1 MSAAVSKIIA
11 TYAPSVVRPCEFP
24 LRWFMSLHFDGSTPA
39 KDPTRPDPQ
48 DKVPPVPPE
57 QRRPPVEMPP
67 DQPGISDTEP
77 DPLPKGDPKPNEP
90 TRLV

>member
-1 MSAAVSKIIA
+1 
-11 TYAPSVVRPCEFP
+11 
-24 LRWFMSLHFDGSTPA
+24 MSLYRASTPA
-39 KDPTRPDPQ
+39 HDPTRPETPQ

-67 DQPGISDTEP
+67 DQPGIPENEP
-77 DPLPKGDPKPNEP
+77 GPVPKGDPVPNEP

>member
-1 MSAAVSKIIA
+1 
-11 TYAPSVVRPCEFP
+11 
-24 LRWFMSLHFDGSTPA
+24 MSLKSEAPA
-39 KDPTRPDPQ
+39 PTRGPGSGGEQPQ

-67 DQPGISDTEP
+67 DQPGIPENDP
-77 DPLPKGDPKPNEP
+77 DPLPKGDPRPNEP

>member
-1 MSAAVSKIIA
+1 MSIRRDA
-11 TYAPSVVRPCEFP
+11 
-24 LRWFMSLHFDGSTPA
+24 STPA
-39 KDPTRPDPQ
+39 RGPADTGDTPQ

-67 DQPGISDTEP
+67 DQPGIPENDP
-77 DPLPKGDPKPNEP
+77 DPLPKGDPRPNEP

>member
-1 MSAAVSKIIA
+1 MSD
-11 TYAPSVVRPCEFP
+11 T
-24 LRWFMSLHFDGSTPA
+24 
-39 KDPTRPDPQ
+39 Q

-67 DQPGISDTEP
+67 DQPGKDETDPE
-77 DPLPKGDPKPNEP
+77 PLPKGDPVPNEP

>member
-1 MSAAVSKIIA
+1 MSDKSG
-11 TYAPSVVRPCEFP
+11 
-24 LRWFMSLHFDGSTPA
+24 D
-39 KDPTRPDPQ
+39 DPQ

-67 DQPGISDTEP
+67 DQPGIPENDP
-77 DPLPKGDPKPNEP
+77 DPLPKGDPRPNEP

>member
-1 MSAAVSKIIA
+1 MLFTHASPEDPAPLSFHDTSAAA
-11 TYAPSVVRPCEFP
+11 AAAPANRRVPY
-24 LRWFMSLHFDGSTPA
+24 DGDMT
-39 KDPTRPDPQ
+39 DTQ

-67 DQPGISDTEP
+67 DQPGKDETEP
-77 DPLPKGDPKPNEP
+77 EPLPKGDPAPNEP

>member
-1 MSAAVSKIIA
+1 
-11 TYAPSVVRPCEFP
+11 
-24 LRWFMSLHFDGSTPA
+24 MSLHADGSVPPH
-39 KDPTRPDPQ
+39 DRGPIPEPQ

-67 DQPGISDTEP
+67 DQPGLPENEP
-77 DPLPKGDPKPNEP
+77 DPLPKGDPSPNEP

>member
-1 MSAAVSKIIA
+1 MSED
-11 TYAPSVVRPCEFP
+11 YGYDG
-24 LRWFMSLHFDGSTPA
+24 FMSLQSDASTPA
-39 KDPTRPDPQ
+39 KKDRGPGSDDPQ

-67 DQPGISDTEP
+67 DQPGIPENDP
-77 DPLPKGDPKPNEP
+77 DPLPQGDPSPNEP